1 MSYRKAKELRR
12 RQEWAEASVERSI
25 AKLRKRLAEM
35 EKLHWK
41 LRHEDWGE
49 QAEREL

>member
-1 MSYRKAKELRR
+1 MGYRRAKELRK
-12 RQEWAEASVERSI
+12 RQEWAEATVERSI

-41 LRHEDWGE
+41 LRHEDWG
-49 QAEREL
+49 AEEERTI